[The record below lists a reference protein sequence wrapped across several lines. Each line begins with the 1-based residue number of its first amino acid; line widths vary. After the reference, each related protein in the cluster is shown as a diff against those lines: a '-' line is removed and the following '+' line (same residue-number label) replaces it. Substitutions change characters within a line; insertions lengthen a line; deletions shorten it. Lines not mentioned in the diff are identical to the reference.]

1 MITSFKKYISRSI
14 FFIGFLCLFISCYK
28 GNPNNNAGIK
38 PNGLTYGYFQNG
50 SGTNMSQG
58 ALVVRVHS
66 NNGMLS
72 TEYYEVDVYG
82 SGTYRFPPNT
92 VQLLIPNLFPGNY
105 NFAVTIGCTS
115 VNAGSTSNCY
125 LRFLNGTATVLE
137 STTTVVDAF
146 L

>member
-1 MITSFKKYISRSI
+1 MLRSI
-14 FFIGFLCLFISCYK
+14 LFLSLLGFFNSCYQ
-28 GNPNNNAGIK
+28 GNLSNNAGIK
-38 PNGLTYGYFQNG
+38 PNGLTYSYYQNG

-58 ALVVRVHS
+58 ALVVNVHS
-66 NNGMLS
+66 NNGLLS

-82 SGTYRFPPNT
+82 SGTYKFPPNT
-92 VQLLIPNLFPGNY
+92 VQLVIPNLFPGSY

-115 VNAGSTSNCY
+115 ANGAGTSSCY
-125 LRFLNGTATVLE
+125 LRFLNGTANVLE